1 MCSFFIHSFVHPF
14 FDTPIYVFIF
24 PPFIQTSIH
33 SCIIWLILSFVCSSV
48 FLFICSLIRS
58 LVRLLEL
65 CLRSFA
71 QLFVFSVH
79 LSVRY
84 PSTYSLTCLSA
95 RLFVRSFILGVLFYC
110 SFFLCLLIRS
120 LAHFFI
126 IIFMPVSFSTCLC
139 KIVHFCL
146 FA

>member
-14 FDTPIYVFIF
+14 FDTPIYPFIF
-24 PPFIQTSIH
+24 SSFIQTSIH
-33 SCIIWLILSFVCSSV
+33 SCIIWLIFSFVCSSV

-110 SFFLCLLIRS
+110 SFFLRLLVRS

-126 IIFMPVSFSTCLC
+126 IVFMPVSFSTCLC